1 VTSMTSL
8 VRVRWLAVAVVAT
21 LVAVACDGGGA
32 AVPAADGGTTGDVP
46 AAATPAAGQ
55 PAQPAGEP
63 GSARTVAVNQK
74 AWHYGFGWEFLE
86 ATLYD
91 EIERFLGQES
101 RALHVTVR
109 LTNLREEEA
118 SFRGRVAAVCAE
130 TGPARAATTETV
142 WAGPDAAVG
151 VTLESG
157 ETGEGVLR
165 FGVDPCFDLDS
176 GYLLLGG
183 RNEHQASVPLGPAA
197 PALIDLA
204 PYMVTPGV
212 DVRRELFDLSLVEVW
227 VVAFRL
233 HDGRALPLGER
244 ALYVYFDFTHRR
256 SGSWSLPP
264 PSLELTLPDGS
275 KLAPAGWGPS
285 FANLT
290 SGSVHRL
297 WLRFALTAEDYAGEY
312 ALTFTPGVFQGTDE
326 DDSHTLT
333 FTLAP

>member
-1 VTSMTSL
+1 M
-8 VRVRWLAVAVVAT
+8 
-21 LVAVACDGGGA
+21 LVAMACDAGGA
-32 AVPAADGGTTGDVP
+32 AVPPAEGGTRGDAP
-46 AAATPAAGQ
+46 PAATPAAGQ
-55 PAQPAGEP
+55 PAEPAGEP
-63 GSARTVAVNQK
+63 GGARTVAVNQR
-74 AWHYGFGWEFLE
+74 AWHYGFEWEFLE

-142 WAGPDAAVG
+142 WAGSDATVG
-151 VTLESG
+151 VRLESG

-176 GYLLLGG
+176 GHLLLGG
-183 RNEHQASVPLGPAA
+183 PNEHQASVPLGPDA
-197 PALIDLA
+197 PPPVDLA
-204 PYMVTPGV
+204 PYVLDLSGEVLM
-212 DVRRELFDLSLVEVW
+212 DLFDLSLAEVR

-244 ALYVYFDFTHRR
+244 ALYVYFDFTHRHPGAR
-256 SGSWSLPP
+256 SLAP
-264 PSLELTLPDGS
+264 PSFDLTLPDGS
-275 KLAPAGWGPS
+275 NLAPSGWGPN
-285 FANLT
+285 FANLA

-297 WLRFALTAEDYAGEY
+297 WLRFTLTTEDNAGEY
-312 ALTFTPGVFQGTDE
+312 ALTFTPGRSFQGVDE
-326 DDSHTLT
+326 EDSHTLT